1 MAAMMTKTKTGLA
14 MGEKKVQQAALTAQQ
29 ALDTCEEEKAK
40 TKANRFSG
48 KKPMGIIG
56 DVFESVVDNSI
67 DPCIAKE
74 RNVRYTL
81 DDIKTFE
88 EGKVNFDTVISANL
102 KSSFNDLLA
111 SM

>member
-1 MAAMMTKTKTGLA
+1 L
-14 MGEKKVQQAALTAQQ
+14 
-29 ALDTCEEEKAK
+29 
-40 TKANRFSG
+40 
-48 KKPMGIIG
+48 GIAS
-56 DVFESVVDNSI
+56 DVFEKIVDNSI

-74 RNVRYTL
+74 RHVRYAL